1 MLVLAGAAPS
11 FFSSNNLKDLALN
24 NIANLIVELVETGD
38 KLVEQGWT
46 PEEVTDYLHRLLT
59 EATQTKKKG

>member
-1 MLVLAGAAPS
+1 MKHERMSLESVEEMR
-11 FFSSNNLKDLALN
+11 KTH
-24 NIANLIVELVETGD
+24 IANLIVELVETGD

-46 PEEVTDYLHRLLT
+46 PEEVNDYLHRLLT

>member
-1 MLVLAGAAPS
+1 MKHERMSLESAEEMR
-11 FFSSNNLKDLALN
+11 KKH
-24 NIANLIVELVETGD
+24 IANLIVELVETGD

-46 PEEVTDYLHRLLT
+46 PEEVNDYLHRLLT